1 MMCCVNEYICIYIY
15 IIILAFWAVSNF
27 IVFEQHGVTYWLDG
41 GSLLGAFRHNGLI
54 PWDDDL
60 DIGMFEADE
69 QLLLDK
75 VAKDLS
81 KKYQLRIYTS
91 ITYKLWWYNIYSN
104 ISSFIDE
111 TSIYFVL
118 GVFQVWISLNYES
131 DIRMKP
137 MIYFF

>member
-1 MMCCVNEYICIYIY
+1 MYE
-15 IIILAFWAVSNF
+15 IIFSFWNVTNF
-27 IVFEQHGVTYWLDG
+27 IVLEKHGVTYWLDG

-81 KKYQLRIYTS
+81 KKYWLRIDL
-91 ITYKLWWYNIYSN
+91 IIIFLRWY
-104 ISSFIDE
+104 
-111 TSIYFVL
+111 
-118 GVFQVWISLNYES
+118 
-131 DIRMKP
+131 
-137 MIYFF
+137 